1 MINKI
6 TERFLSSIIYHQ
18 KNSFWNS
25 HTLQN
30 YAILMFRVPK
40 NSELIMNNVIKIF
53 VLSVVSVFSTATYA
67 QSLSKVVENSEA
79 TFYVRT
85 DTFKKTG
92 RSVEFWQITDFKQ
105 PKVNKKGETYLSMEQ
120 RVILDCSAN
129 TQNLVFVKVFSSNM
143 LAGKMIASGSLS
155 QRNPIPYGTSL
166 EVIKNFVCR

>member
-1 MINKI
+1 M
-6 TERFLSSIIYHQ
+6 FLV
-18 KNSFWNS
+18 
-25 HTLQN
+25 L
-30 YAILMFRVPK
+30 K
-40 NSELIMNNVIKIF
+40 NSELIMKNVKIF
-53 VLSVVSVFSTATYA
+53 VVLSVVTCLYTAAYA
-67 QSLSKVVENSEA
+67 QSLSKVIENPEA

-85 DTFKKTG
+85 DSLKKSG

-166 EVIKNFVCR
+166 EVIRNFVCR